1 MRLGMPRSDGC
12 GSRSDPEG
20 EPPRSV
26 RLQEPSALQTIGKRL
41 SSLALSGLL
50 AFAPLSPAVASEF
63 DVLAD
68 DVPAGYLIDDAGILN
83 AVTKGQI
90 NAELKSLE
98 NATGYKVVVITL
110 RKLEYDPDAF
120 SFADK
125 IVEKWYPTAEL
136 GDKKG
141 VLLVVTAAKEGAVSG
156 GPSFMNTIGDNLIDG
171 IVNDNIPIFSEEK
184 YNEAVTSSLR
194 RIEAVL
200 QGKEDPGGPE
210 RKDNTRRRTYRT
222 KEETDKSKTVTTTVV
237 ATLLLIAFVVPML
250 QFYGYV
256 SRD

>member
-1 MRLGMPRSDGC
+1 MWRRTTRLLIGC
-12 GSRSDPEG
+12 
-20 EPPRSV
+20 
-26 RLQEPSALQTIGKRL
+26 
-41 SSLALSGLL
+41 SSCSLTP
-50 AFAPLSPAVASEF
+50 APLHPA
-63 DVLAD
+63 
-68 DVPAGYLIDDAGILN
+68 
-83 AVTKGQI
+83 
-90 NAELKSLE
+90 
-98 NATGYKVVVITL
+98 
-110 RKLEYDPDAF
+110 
-120 SFADK
+120 
-125 IVEKWYPTAEL
+125 
-136 GDKKG
+136 
-141 VLLVVTAAKEGAVSG
+141 
-156 GPSFMNTIGDNLIDG
+156 
-171 IVNDNIPIFSEEK
+171 EEK

>member
-98 NATGYKVVVITL
+98 NATGDAQAFLGSAREGAHSTALAAHTGRQSPRAGYKVVVITL

-171 IVNDNIPIFSEEK
+171 IVNDNIPIFSGEED
-184 YNEAVTSSLR
+184 AC
-194 RIEAVL
+194 
-200 QGKEDPGGPE
+200 GGGP
-210 RKDNTRRRTYRT
+210 RA
-222 KEETDKSKTVTTTVV
+222 S
-237 ATLLLIAFVVPML
+237 
-250 QFYGYV
+250 
-256 SRD
+256 